1 MPALTTCQSHL
12 LHYVLNEMH
21 SEEQITHALRNNSNA
36 AAIAREH
43 GLTHKQVWRIARTA
57 GIDLTA
63 GRAAKG
69 NPAFSPAECERMC
82 AAFQANPLA
91 GPVAALLTA
100 EFGRPVTRW
109 AVAYQARKQG
119 LLPPLKSR
127 VTTPPAADLDIP
139 LPATPDLI
147 RERTP
152 EQHQADLRALMDARQ
167 DNQRDDRPLPAGHGW
182 DVLIALTPSLADTPY
197 RAVFG
202 LKGPAL

>member
-1 MPALTTCQSHL
+1 
-12 LHYVLNEMH
+12 MH
-21 SEEQITHALRNNSNA
+21 SEEHITRALRDNSNA
-36 AAIAREH
+36 AAIAREY

-69 NPAFSPAECERMC
+69 NPAFSPTECERMC
-82 AAFQANPLA
+82 AAFQANPYA

-127 VTTPPAADLDIP
+127 VTTPPADLDNP
-139 LPATPDLI
+139 LPATPGPI
-147 RERTP
+147 RARTP
-152 EQHQADLRALMDARQ
+152 EQHQAELRALMDARQ
-167 DNQRDDRPLPAGHGW
+167 DNRRDDCPLSASQGW
-182 DVLIALTPSLADTPY
+182 DLLVALTPSLAGTPY